1 MKLLQRLCAAIV
13 LASMLT
19 LPTLA
24 GDMDTGMGI
33 APPPPPPTSSLTQ
46 GNVTEAPSGHMP
58 TGPGATSES
67 ESYAGVVWGLLEG
80 VLALF

>member
-46 GNVTEAPSGHMP
+46 DDAATLRGEMS
-58 TGPGATSES
+58 TGPGVTTTGG
-67 ESYAGVVWGLLEG
+67 ESYTEVVWALLEG